1 MVETLRID
9 ITGQIIDISYKNLDS
24 LEIESES
31 IVGDTVFVKNSS
43 NSVFSVKKEKWF
55 IYKRDKKLRELLD

>member
-9 ITGQIIDISYKNLDS
+9 IMGQIIDISYQKLDS
-24 LEIESES
+24 LKIENES
-31 IVGDTVFVKNSS
+31 IVGDTVFVKSS
-43 NSVFSVKKEKWF
+43 GNSVFSVNKEKWF

>member
-9 ITGQIIDISYKNLDS
+9 IFGQIIDISYQKLDS
-24 LEIESES
+24 LKIENES
-31 IVGDTVFVKNSS
+31 IVGDTFFVKSS
-43 NSVFSVKKEKWF
+43 GNFVFSVNKKKWF

>member
-9 ITGQIIDISYKNLDS
+9 IMGQIIDISYKNLDS

-31 IVGDTVFVKNSS
+31 IVGDTVFVKSS
-43 NSVFSVKKEKWF
+43 GNFVFSVNKEKWF